1 MYFARR
7 CRTAVLPPS
16 KRQKAQKPHSCA
28 VFLLLKYFIFFR
40 VQDAFLL
47 ENNSGLFFK
56 IFSTRVPTG
65 FFDSLRRAM
74 LARVLLPMI
83 LSPLIL
89 VSACPV
95 SFATTFARH
104 KKQMRTPVKTQWD
117 PKKSLFHKKWGPE
130 KSLPRKKTQW
140 GPQKSL
146 PRKLFLGRGGAVERV
161 RNDFSYRIKE
171 KSF

>member
-28 VFLLLKYFIFFR
+28 VFLLLQYFIFFR
-40 VQDAFLL
+40 AQDAFLL
-47 ENNSGLFFK
+47 EKNSSLFFK
-56 IFSTRVPTG
+56 IFSTRGPTD

-89 VSACPV
+89 ISACPA

-104 KKQMRTPVKTQWD
+104 KKRQMRTPVKTQRS
-117 PKKSLFHKKWGPE
+117 PEKSLFHKKWGP
-130 KSLPRKKTQW
+130 RKKFAARKNTMGSPEKVCKANFFW
-140 GPQKSL
+140 GEEARWS
-146 PRKLFLGRGGAVERV
+146 E
-161 RNDFSYRIKE
+161 
-171 KSF
+171 